1 MRLPSMHPDEHEVDI
16 LDVQELLTE
25 LGKPISSVT
34 CTRRM
39 KRVSLW

>member
-1 MRLPSMHPDEHEVDI
+1 MRLLSMHPDELEVDI
-16 LDVQELLTE
+16 LDEQEPLTE
-25 LGKPISSVT
+25 LEKPISLVT

>member
-16 LDVQELLTE
+16 LDEQEPLTE
-25 LGKPISSVT
+25 LEKPTSLDT
-34 CTRRM
+34 YTRRM